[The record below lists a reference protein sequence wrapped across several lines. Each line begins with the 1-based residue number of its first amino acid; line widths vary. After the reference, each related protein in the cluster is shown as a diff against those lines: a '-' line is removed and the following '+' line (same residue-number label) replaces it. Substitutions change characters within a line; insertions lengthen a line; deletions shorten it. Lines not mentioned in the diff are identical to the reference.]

1 MDAVNFAMVFWA
13 AWNIMNYI
21 FEDKVKLY
29 QTKSNYLQARIKTTA
44 TFARTLKNFV
54 SEKSG
59 KRCRKSG
66 KH

>member
-29 QTKSNYLQARIKTTA
+29 QTKSNHLQARIQTTA
-44 TFARTLKNFV
+44 TFLVKNRGNV
-54 SEKSG
+54 VENRG
-59 KRCRKSG
+59 NIR
-66 KH
+66 